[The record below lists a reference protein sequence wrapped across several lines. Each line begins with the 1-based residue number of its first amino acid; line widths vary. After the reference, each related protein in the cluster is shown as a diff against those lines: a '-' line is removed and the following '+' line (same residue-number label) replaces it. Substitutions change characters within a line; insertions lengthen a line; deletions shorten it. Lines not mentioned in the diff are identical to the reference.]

1 MPLAMPIGALIA
13 LLFGVLVWV
22 LPALKVTAALLGVA
36 AMVTIIRRP
45 RRGLLL
51 FGVLATFL
59 PYATVQ
65 IGIRTTVSEAL
76 LMLVWASLL
85 AHRLFAFSNPPLRLL
100 RTERWLVVLM
110 LFSALPFLV
119 GQMTI
124 TAEGNGPI
132 NWVRWIFNLSPLFL
146 VPRLLDDEQSRE
158 QMTIAILLGTLLML
172 LLSIPVYLKN
182 GNSTAIISIIGSLG
196 YSNLDTLNQGLSG
209 LSTRMGTPWTH
220 PNIAGG
226 ALAMLLPLAFCFG
239 VTRQGM
245 VRLLGFSVAVL
256 AAAGLLFTGSRGA
269 LLSLLV
275 VMGWMA
281 RKRVPYVGRMLMA
294 AGVLG
299 ALLLMLYPPLQ
310 ERLLGLFSSDDAS
323 TAVRFQEY
331 SHFPDA
337 IKMFPLGIGFKVDP
351 PVPGSGLWGISNLW
365 LNYVYK
371 LGIPGMLLFIAVTLS
386 WWKEAR
392 LTRNVVLLNPDTAL
406 WLGTRAGVMVAL
418 LSGLFDHY
426 FSFTTVLIALF
437 WLLLGL
443 NLHEA
448 RRLQEKAHPIRGNEN
463 ETPHD
468 ALARLAPGLAGIRAQ
483 DGSEHPGA

>member
-1 MPLAMPIGALIA
+1 MPIGVLIA

-22 LPALKVTAALLGVA
+22 LPALKVTAALIGIA
-36 AMVTIIRRP
+36 AMVTIVRRP
-45 RRGLLL
+45 LRGLLL

-85 AHRLFAFSNPPLRLL
+85 AHRLFALYNPPLNLM
-100 RTERWLVVLM
+100 RTERWLIALM
-110 LFSALPFLV
+110 LFSALPFVV
-119 GQMTI
+119 GQLTVN
-124 TAEGNGPI
+124 AEGNGPI
-132 NWVRWIFNLSPLFL
+132 NWVRWLFNLSPLFL
-146 VPRLLDDEQSRE
+146 VPRLLGDEKSRE
-158 QMTIAILLGTLLML
+158 QMTIAMLLGTLLLL

-182 GNSTAIISIIGSLG
+182 GNSTAIISIIGGLG
-196 YSNLDTLNQGLSG
+196 YSNLDTLNEGLSG
-209 LSTRMGTPWTH
+209 FSTRMGTPWTH

-226 ALAMLLPLAFCFG
+226 AMAMLLPLAFCIG
-239 VTRQGM
+239 VTRRGA
-245 VRLLGFSVAVL
+245 VRTLGLAVAVL

-275 VMGWMA
+275 VMCWMA

-294 AGVLG
+294 AVFLG
-299 ALLLMLYPPLQ
+299 ALLLMFYPPLQ
-310 ERLLGLFSSDDAS
+310 ERLLGLFSSNDAS
-323 TAVRFQEY
+323 TAVRFDEY

-337 IKMFPLGIGFKVDP
+337 VKMFPLGIGFKVDP
-351 PVPGSGLWGISNLW
+351 PVPGTGLWGISNLW
-365 LNYVYK
+365 LNYIYK
-371 LGIPGMLLFIAVTLS
+371 LGIPGMLLFIAVTVS

-392 LTRNVVLLNPDTAL
+392 LNGNAVLLNRDTAL
-406 WLGTRAGVMVAL
+406 WLGTRAGVMSAL
-418 LSGLFDHY
+418 LSGFFDHY

-448 RRLQEKAHPIRGNEN
+448 RRLQSKAQRTVSDSGERP
-463 ETPHD
+463 
-468 ALARLAPGLAGIRAQ
+468 
-483 DGSEHPGA
+483 

>member
-1 MPLAMPIGALIA
+1 MPLAMPIGVLIA

-22 LPALKVTAALLGVA
+22 LPALKVTAALIGIA
-36 AMVTIIRRP
+36 AMVTIVRRP
-45 RRGLLL
+45 LRGLLL

-85 AHRLFAFSNPPLRLL
+85 AHRLFALYNPPLNLM
-100 RTERWLVVLM
+100 RTERWLIALM
-110 LFSALPFLV
+110 LFSALPFVV
-119 GQMTI
+119 GQLTVN
-124 TAEGNGPI
+124 AEGNGPI
-132 NWVRWIFNLSPLFL
+132 NWVRWLFNLSPLFL
-146 VPRLLDDEQSRE
+146 VPRLLGDEKSRE
-158 QMTIAILLGTLLML
+158 QMTVAMLLGTLLLL

-182 GNSTAIISIIGSLG
+182 GNSTAIISIIGGLG
-196 YSNLDTLNQGLSG
+196 YSNLDTLNEGLSG
-209 LSTRMGTPWTH
+209 FSTRMGTPWTH

-226 ALAMLLPLAFCFG
+226 AMAMLLPLAFCIG
-239 VTRQGM
+239 VTRRGA
-245 VRLLGFSVAVL
+245 VRMLGLAVAVL

-275 VMGWMA
+275 VMCWMA

-294 AGVLG
+294 AVFLG
-299 ALLLMLYPPLQ
+299 ALLLMFYPPLQ
-310 ERLLGLFSSDDAS
+310 ERLLGLFSSNDAS
-323 TAVRFQEY
+323 TAVRFDEY

-337 IKMFPLGIGFKVDP
+337 VKMVPLGIGFKVDP
-351 PVPGSGLWGISNLW
+351 PVPGTGLWGISNLW
-365 LNYVYK
+365 LNYIYK
-371 LGIPGMLLFIAVTLS
+371 LGIPGMLLFIAVTVS

-392 LTRNVVLLNPDTAL
+392 LNGNAVILNRDTAL
-406 WLGTRAGVMVAL
+406 WLGTRAGVMSAL
-418 LSGLFDHY
+418 LSGFFDHY

-448 RRLQEKAHPIRGNEN
+448 RRLQSKAQRTVSDSGERP
-463 ETPHD
+463 
-468 ALARLAPGLAGIRAQ
+468 
-483 DGSEHPGA
+483 